1 MSKKKLLTIAGL
13 GWLFDAMDVGLL
25 SFVLAALTTDWHLSA
40 TTIAWIGSV
49 NSIGM
54 ALGAVLFGI
63 LADKWGR
70 RFIFIFTLLL
80 FSIASGLTALS
91 HGLTSLLILR
101 FLVGMGLGGE
111 LPVAATL
118 VAESVAAHE
127 RGRVVVL
134 LESFWAVGWIL
145 AALIGYFV
153 ITAYGWRLAMVLSA
167 LPALYAVYLR
177 FNLPDSP
184 RHLTQTVKA
193 SFVDNFRTLWT
204 ASYSKATLMLW
215 VLWFCVVFSYYGM
228 FLWLPSVVLSK
239 GFDLVKSFEYV
250 FIMTLAQLP
259 GYFSAAWLIEK
270 KGRKFVLISY
280 LTATA
285 IAAYF
290 FGIAVTAWQLII
302 AGMLLSF
309 FNLGAWGALYAYTPE
324 QYPSSVRATGSG
336 IAAGV
341 GRIGGILG
349 PLMVGYMVAFGISP
363 TIIFSLFCL
372 VIVIGI
378 LAVVLW
384 GTETKQQ
391 ELLE

>member
-70 RFIFIFTLLL
+70 RFIFIVTLLL

-118 VAESVAAHE
+118 VAENVAAHE

-184 RHLTQTVKA
+184 RHLKQTVKA

-280 LTATA
+280 LTGTA

-372 VIVIGI
+372 VIGIGI

>member
-204 ASYSKATLMLW
+204 AFYSKATLMLW

-280 LTATA
+280 LTGTA

>member
-91 HGLTSLLILR
+91 YGLTSLLILR

-280 LTATA
+280 LTGTA

-384 GTETKQQ
+384 GIETKQQ

>member
-70 RFIFIFTLLL
+70 RFIFIVTLLL

-134 LESFWAVGWIL
+134 LESFWGVGWIL

-204 ASYSKATLMLW
+204 ASYTKATLMLW

-280 LTATA
+280 LTGTA

>member
-70 RFIFIFTLLL
+70 RFNLSFTLLL

-91 HGLTSLLILR
+91 YGLTSLLILR

-280 LTATA
+280 LTGTA

-349 PLMVGYMVAFGISP
+349 PLIVGYMVAFGISP

>member
-70 RFIFIFTLLL
+70 RFIFIVTLLL

-91 HGLTSLLILR
+91 YGLTSLLILR

-118 VAESVAAHE
+118 VAESVASHE

-280 LTATA
+280 LTGTA

>member
-70 RFIFIFTLLL
+70 RFIFIVTLLL

-91 HGLTSLLILR
+91 YGLTSLLILR

-280 LTATA
+280 LTGTA

>member
-1 MSKKKLLTIAGL
+1 
-13 GWLFDAMDVGLL
+13 
-25 SFVLAALTTDWHLSA
+25 
-40 TTIAWIGSV
+40 
-49 NSIGM
+49 M

-91 HGLTSLLILR
+91 YGLTSLLILR

-127 RGRVVVL
+127 RGRVVVM
-134 LESFWAVGWIL
+134 LESFWAAGWIL

-184 RHLTQTVKA
+184 RHLKQTVKA

-280 LTATA
+280 LTGTA

>member
-70 RFIFIFTLLL
+70 RFIFIVTLLL

-280 LTATA
+280 LTGTA

>member
-91 HGLTSLLILR
+91 YGLTSLLILR

-184 RHLTQTVKA
+184 RHLKQTVKA

-215 VLWFCVVFSYYGM
+215 VLWFCVVFYYYWM

-280 LTATA
+280 LTGTA

>member
-91 HGLTSLLILR
+91 YGLTSLLILR

-184 RHLTQTVKA
+184 RHLKQTVKA

-280 LTATA
+280 LTGTA